1 MTGERLPSQER
12 FAQRTAAARRAT
24 RRRVLVVTAV
34 IALAATLGWLV
45 LASPVLSVQRVVVTG
60 APADQVGVV
69 TSAAGVQ
76 LGQPLARVDAGP
88 IADAVVSKVAA
99 VQSVEVV
106 RSWPTTLTLVVTM
119 RHPAVVVRDAKG
131 VLRLTSA
138 DAVQYAV
145 TGAVP
150 KGIPVITAG
159 ARTPTPAGLRAASG
173 AVAALA
179 SHKAPPVTSLSVDGG
194 LVQVVLGSV
203 TVVWGDGSSPDQK
216 AAVAMVL
223 LRTTPRPKLIDV
235 SAPTAPIT
243 R

>member
-1 MTGERLPSQER
+1 MY
-12 FAQRTAAARRAT
+12 TAEQLEELVARAMPDAI
-24 RRRVLVVTAV
+24 V
-34 IALAATLGWLV
+34 
-45 LASPVLSVQRVVVTG
+45 AS
-60 APADQVGVV
+60 
-69 TSAAGVQ
+69 
-76 LGQPLARVDAGP
+76 
-88 IADAVVSKVAA
+88 
-99 VQSVEVV
+99 
-106 RSWPTTLTLVVTM
+106 LTNLN
-119 RHPAVVVRDAKG
+119 ADAKG

-223 LRTTPRPKLIDV
+223 LRTTPRPTLIDV
-235 SAPTAPIT
+235 SAPTATIT